1 MITTVLSSER
11 GLFNSM
17 QPQGNKSGEI
27 VLGENLSFP
36 AYGEKSLSS
45 QVVFITGKRGSG
57 KSWTTGVMLE
67 EMEKA
72 DLQFVCFD
80 TLGAHKGLEKLPNVE
95 MITPRDDETLDMQG
109 VVDKIANSNKS
120 LVINLTGCGLPKQ
133 QLLIA
138 DYCEALID
146 TKIGHNHGKTL
157 MTVFEECQDYVPQQG
172 KPVSHNAI
180 VRLCKLGRGLGYGCT
195 LVTQRPA
202 SCSKEAVS
210 QSAIYLTHNVI
221 NSRDLK
227 ALEDQ
232 LSFGT
237 DKDRI
242 KRILQGVTA
251 AQKGECVAFAPEF
264 FRNSGYIRISKIRGD
279 RRANHSGGNISAKPV
294 SSTQGAAAETG
305 AAGSAYSPSSDYGS
319 MSYPSTM
326 KPLTGFGSDWSSAEN
341 ALPNAPANPYASSDM
356 GADTFKSDSEE
367 APVVWLPPVD
377 YEAAET
383 VVEEL
388 SAETGAPFGGAG
400 PLVGIALAMGIAAGG
415 FVLIKGL
422 AE

>member
-11 GLFNSM
+11 GLFITM
-17 QPQGNKSGEI
+17 QPQGHKPGEI
-27 VLGENLSFP
+27 VLGENLTFP

-45 QVVFITGKRGSG
+45 QVVFVTGKRGSG

-95 MITPRDDETLDMQG
+95 MITPRDDETLDMTG
-109 VVDKIANSNKS
+109 VVEKIAHGNKS
-120 LVINLTGCGLPKQ
+120 LVINMSGCSLPKQ
-133 QLLIA
+133 QLMIA

-146 TKIGHNHGKTL
+146 AKIGHNHGKTL

-180 VRLCKLGRGLGYGCT
+180 VRLCKLGRGLGYGVT

-264 FRNSGYIRISKIRGD
+264 FRNSGYIRISKIRAD
-279 RRANHSGGNISAKPV
+279 RRAPHTGGNISASPV
-294 SSTQGAAAETG
+294 SSTQGAAEG
-305 AAGSAYSPSSDYGS
+305 KRAADSYSPSSDYGS
-319 MSYPSTM
+319 MSYPSTL
-326 KPLTGFGSDWSSAEN
+326 KPLSGFGTDWSSAEN
-341 ALPNAPANPYASSDM
+341 ALPNSPSNPYATSDM
-356 GADTFKSDSEE
+356 GADTFKSDTAE

-377 YEAAET
+377 YASAEAILEEVAAEDG
-383 VVEEL
+383 
-388 SAETGAPFGGAG
+388 SPFGGAG

-422 AE
+422 TE

>member
-1 MITTVLSSER
+1 MTTGGS
-11 GLFNSM
+11 
-17 QPQGNKSGEI
+17 KSGEI

-45 QVVFITGKRGSG
+45 QVVFVTGKRGSG
-57 KSWTTGVMLE
+57 KSWTSGVMME
-67 EMEKA
+67 EMERC

-80 TLGAHKGLEKLPNVE
+80 TLGAHKGLEQLPNVE
-95 MITPRDDETLDMQG
+95 MITPREDETLDMQG
-109 VVDKIANSNKS
+109 IVDKVANSNKS
-120 LVINLTGCGLPKQ
+120 LVLNLTGCSLPKQ

-210 QSAIYLTHNVI
+210 QAAIYLTHNVI

-279 RRANHSGGNISAKPV
+279 RRTKHSGGNISAAPV
-294 SSTQGAAAETG
+294 SSISNSENANS
-305 AAGSAYSPSSDYGS
+305 AGSSYSPSTGSGS
-319 MSYPSTM
+319 MSYPSNM
-326 KPLTGFGSDWSSAEN
+326 KPLTSFGTDWSSAEN
-341 ALPNAPANPYASSDM
+341 ALPNSPTNPYASSDM
-356 GADTFKSDSEE
+356 GADTFKTETEE
-367 APVVWLPPVD
+367 PPVVWLPPVD
-377 YEAAET
+377 YDAPM
-383 VVEEL
+383 VVEEMA
-388 SAETGAPFGGAG
+388 AEDGSPFGGAG
-400 PLVGIALAMGIAAGG
+400 PLVGMVIALGMAAGG

-422 AE
+422 SD